1 MVECTGLERQCKTL
15 VTTRNQGKLISVQKS
30 VQNVLFY
37 VNIILMNIPKSVHQI
52 VQNISNFLKKN

>member
-15 VTTRNQGKLISVQKS
+15 VTTRNQGKLVSVQKS

-37 VNIILMNIPKSVHQI
+37 ANIILMNIPKSVHQT
-52 VQNISNFLKKN
+52 VQNKI